1 MAERVAAGTW
11 VEIERVVLVPEA
23 RAPHVPEDTRR
34 VPLEMRAKGL
44 LLAEAV
50 PGEEVEI
57 ETAAG
62 RRLRG
67 TLREASPAY
76 THGFGPPVPELL
88 AAGREARALLAARG
102 ARPRGPEGPR

>member
-11 VEIERVVLVPEA
+11 VEIERVVLAPVA
-23 RAPHVPEDTRR
+23 RAPQVPEDTRG
-34 VPLEMRAKGL
+34 VPLEMRAKGF
-44 LLAEAV
+44 LAADAV

-88 AAGREARALLAARG
+88 AAGREARAILARRAVRVGETRG
-102 ARPRGPEGPR
+102 GA